1 MNKEKKMENFIVA
14 VDGPA
19 GSGKSTISKIVAKD
33 YGLTYLDTGAM
44 YRMVALCS
52 LENNIDLGDIDAVT
66 EMLKNLTID
75 IDGDKFILNGEDVSK
90 EIRTPRVTAIVSDV
104 AAIKEVRVKLVD
116 LQREIS
122 EGKKVI
128 LDGRDIGTVVF
139 PNAHL
144 KVFLIASS
152 DERARRRLK
161 EYEERGI
168 EISFEEVKAS
178 IENRDHIDSTRKES
192 PLKKAEDAI
201 EVDTSSKTIEEVCE
215 KISTLIKDRI

>member
-1 MNKEKKMENFIVA
+1 MENFIVA

-52 LENNIDLGDIDAVT
+52 LENNVDLGNIDEVVK
-66 EMLKNLTID
+66 MLADVTID
-75 IDGDKFILNGEDVSK
+75 IEEEKFILNGRDVS
-90 EIRTPRVTAIVSDV
+90 EDIRTPRVTAIVSDV

-116 LQREIS
+116 LQRDIS

-161 EYEERGI
+161 EYEEKGI

-192 PLKKAEDAI
+192 PLKKADDAI
-201 EVDTSSKTIEEVCE
+201 EVDTSSSNIEEVCE

>member
-1 MNKEKKMENFIVA
+1 MVENFIVA

-19 GSGKSTISKIVAKD
+19 GSGKSTISKIVAKE
-33 YGLTYLDTGAM
+33 YNLTYLDTGAM

-52 LENNIDLGDIDAVT
+52 LENNVDLKNIDAVV
-66 EMLKNLTID
+66 EMLEEVRID
-75 IDGDKFILNGEDVSK
+75 IEGDKFILNGTDVSHD
-90 EIRTPRVTAIVSDV
+90 IRTPRVTAIVSDV

-122 EGKKVI
+122 RGKKVI

-144 KVFLIASS
+144 KVFLIASAE
-152 DERARRRLK
+152 ERANRRLK
-161 EYEERGI
+161 EYKEKGI
-168 EISFEEVKAS
+168 EISFQEVLES

-192 PLKKAEDAI
+192 PLKKAEDAL
-201 EVDTSSKTIEEVCE
+201 EVDTSSKSIEEVCD
-215 KISTLIKDRI
+215 KISALIKARL